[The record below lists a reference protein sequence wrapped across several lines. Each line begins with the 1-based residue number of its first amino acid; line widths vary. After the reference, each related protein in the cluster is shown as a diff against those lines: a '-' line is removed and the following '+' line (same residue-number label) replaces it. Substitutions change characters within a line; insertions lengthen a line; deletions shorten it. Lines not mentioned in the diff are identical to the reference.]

1 VDARKNFQCQ
11 VLSEGGQP
19 VVAFSGELDV
29 AAADDAWAQLE
40 PLINADTEGMVI
52 DLSGVTFI
60 DSRGLS
66 VLVRAWTALGA
77 DSTVTL
83 RGAVPRIRQTL
94 EIAGVDRAFEI
105 V

>member
-1 VDARKNFQCQ
+1 MDARKNFQCH
-11 VLSEGGQP
+11 VVSEGGQP

-40 PLINADTEGMVI
+40 PLIGTDTEGLVI

-66 VLVRAWTALGA
+66 VLVRAWTALGS